1 MNPCDQ
7 STLWRAGVQPGCK
20 GTVIGH
26 RIDSE
31 FHHMPATVTFLLT
44 DRNGLDMVV
53 VQYDGVAEDC
63 STFFRNIAGFKETFR
78 RNRKG
83 NWISLDRRPNRYL
96 SVPERS
102 NQFCPGAQMFSE
114 AFPF

>member
-1 MNPCDQ
+1 M
-7 STLWRAGVQPGCK
+7 QPGCK
-20 GTVIGH
+20 GTVIAH

-31 FHHMPATVTFLLT
+31 FDYMPATVKFLLT
-44 DRNGLDMVV
+44 DRNGRDEVV
-53 VQYDGVAEDC
+53 VQYDGVAEDR
-63 STFFRNIAGFKETFR
+63 STFFRNIAGVNETFR

-83 NWISLDRRPNRYL
+83 NWISLDRRPNRYI

-102 NQFCPGAQMFSE
+102 NQFRPGVQMFSE